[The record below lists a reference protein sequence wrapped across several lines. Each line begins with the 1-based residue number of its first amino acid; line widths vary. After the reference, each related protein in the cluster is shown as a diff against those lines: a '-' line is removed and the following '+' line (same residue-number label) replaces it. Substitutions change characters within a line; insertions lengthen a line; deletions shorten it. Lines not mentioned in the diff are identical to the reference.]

1 MTDIFADRVQNSRKL
16 LKKEKPNQVE
26 VDDAHCFS
34 RLDGYKH
41 VIESADVVLIAC
53 SAKYHP
59 VYLRAAVEAG

>member
-1 MTDIFADRVQNSRKL
+1 M
-16 LKKEKPNQVE
+16 LKNEKPKQVE

-34 RLDGYKH
+34 GLDGYRQ

-59 VYLRAAVEAG
+59 VYLRAAVEAGSTPS